1 MNDRQQ
7 RVDDFVKAF
16 HRESA
21 LIADYLGLDLSPAE
35 MRQVKE
41 RLVFL
46 WVVQKLTDQYMQR
59 LFETV
64 TSQPGFGDYDDLFTR
79 QEYYDY

>member
-1 MNDRQQ
+1 MSDRQQ

-21 LIADYLGLDLSPAE
+21 LIADNLGLDLSPAE

-46 WVVQKLTDQYMQR
+46 WTLQKLTDPYTQK

-64 TSQPGFGDYDDLFTR
+64 ISQPGFGDYDNLFTR